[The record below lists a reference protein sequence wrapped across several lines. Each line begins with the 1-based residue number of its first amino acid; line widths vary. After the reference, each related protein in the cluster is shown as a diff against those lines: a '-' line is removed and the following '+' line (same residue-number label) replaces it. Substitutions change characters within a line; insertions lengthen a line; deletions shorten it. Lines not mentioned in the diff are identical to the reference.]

1 REQTLGS
8 MRKELLSAIKL
19 ACHEFGANEESFSRL
34 KGFFA
39 DARGP
44 SEKLPK
50 TPQSLFITFTFGR

>member
-1 REQTLGS
+1 
-8 MRKELLSAIKL
+8 MRKEFLSAIKL
-19 ACHEFGANEESFSRL
+19 ACHEFGVNEESFSRL

-39 DARGP
+39 DAQGP